1 MPFSERISR
10 LKSSLIREIL
20 AAAQRPEVM
29 SFAGGLPAE
38 PMLPKVQ
45 WEQMPASMGQ
55 YGMSE
60 GEPALRE
67 AIAAEARALGVP
79 CEASQV
85 LIVSGSQ
92 QTLDLA
98 SKLFIDPGTEV
109 LLEAPT
115 YLAAL
120 QAFQLFGADCV
131 TVPLGAEGPD
141 LVALRQRLERH
152 KPAFAYLIPTFQ
164 NPSGVRYSEERRD
177 AVAALLD
184 EFGVTLIEDE
194 PYRELVFD
202 EGRATPLVS
211 RLRKSSWIY
220 TGTVSKT
227 LLPGLRV
234 GFLIATPDLFPHLLR
249 LKQSADLHTNRVG
262 QWQALQW
269 FGSEAYRQHLAELRE
284 FYRVRRDAMQE
295 ALLEHFGEPGRME
308 YPGGRAVL
316 LADPQAAAGYPHP
329 APAGAGRRC
338 RIHARRTF
346 LRRAGAE
353 PRASAAELQPRRPGA
368 PARRPAAP
376 GQGRPR
382 RPGRR
387 SGLNPHRRSSRGAG
401 HPIRG
406 ATRCTR
412 STVITVRATATR
424 SSWPCRCSAST
435 TSGYRWTFSRAR
447 PRPRS
452 SWRRTPTARYR
463 CWSLEDGSCLW
474 ESNAILNFLADGSA
488 LLPSEPR
495 LRTQVL
501 QWQFFEQYS
510 HEPYVAVARFIKLYL
525 GLPEARRAEFEEKK
539 IGGYKALD
547 VMEKQLSRTP
557 FLVGEQFSIADITL
571 YAYTHVAHEG
581 GFDLTAYPAIRAWIK
596 RVGEVPGYVGMLD

>member
-1 MPFSERISR
+1 MAFSERISR

-38 PMLPKVQ
+38 PMLPKVE
-45 WEQMPASMGQ
+45 WAEMPASMGQ

-120 QAFQLFGADCV
+120 QAFQLFGADCI
-131 TVPLGAEGPD
+131 TVPQEADGPE
-141 LVALRQRLERH
+141 LVALRQRLEQH

-164 NPSGVRYSEERRD
+164 NPSAVRYSEAKRD

-202 EGRATPLVS
+202 AGSATPIVS
-211 RLRKSSWIY
+211 RLKKASWIY

-269 FGSEAYRQHLAELRE
+269 LGSEKFKHHLSELRD
-284 FYRVRRDAMQE
+284 FYRVRRDSMQA
-295 ALLEHFGEPGRME
+295 ALEEHFGE
-308 YPGGRAVL
+308 
-316 LADPQAAAGYPHP
+316 LADWNVPQGGLFFWLTLKQPLDTRTLLDAALKQNVAFMPGEPFFADPDANPGY
-329 APAGAGRRC
+329 
-338 RIHARRTF
+338 
-346 LRRAGAE
+346 LR
-353 PRASAAELQPRRPGA
+353 
-368 PARRPAAP
+368 
-376 GQGRPR
+376 
-382 RPGRR
+382 
-387 SGLNPHRRSSRGAG
+387 
-401 HPIRG
+401 
-406 ATRCTR
+406 
-412 STVITVRATATR
+412 
-424 SSWPCRCSAST
+424 
-435 TSGYRWTFSRAR
+435 
-447 PRPRS
+447 
-452 SWRRTPTARYR
+452 
-463 CWSLEDGSCLW
+463 
-474 ESNAILNFLADGSA
+474 LNFSHISPD
-488 LLPSEPR
+488 R
-495 LRTQVL
+495 LG
-501 QWQFFEQYS
+501 E
-510 HEPYVAVARFIKLYL
+510 
-525 GLPEARRAEFEEKK
+525 G
-539 IGGYKALD
+539 
-547 VMEKQLSRTP
+547 LSR
-557 FLVGEQFSIADITL
+557 LASV
-571 YAYTHVAHEG
+571 
-581 GFDLTAYPAIRAWIK
+581 IRQAQLEK
-596 RVGEVPGYVGMLD
+596 AA